1 MEAGILV
8 VAFLMEE
15 LCDCE
20 DVDKI
25 GFGENELSLA
35 SRDSFAIGEEFTPL
49 VVDVVSELIG
59 PLSTCSKGE

>member
-1 MEAGILV
+1 
-8 VAFLMEE
+8 MEE

-25 GFGENELSLA
+25 GYGENELSLA